1 MQFMLVERKE
11 PSLMKLVCMGE
22 DERVVGIHLL
32 GPGTD
37 EILQGFAVALKLG
50 LRKRDLEAAVAI
62 HPTVAEEIL
71 SMSLKLSGPIIPLGR

>member
-1 MQFMLVERKE
+1 MLVGRNEQN
-11 PSLMKLVCMGE
+11 LMKLVCVGE

-37 EILQGFAVALKLG
+37 EILQGFSVAMKLD

-62 HPTVAEEIL
+62 HPTVAEELL
-71 SMSLKLSGPIIPLGR
+71 SMS